1 MRWWC
6 VGLVIG
12 CNSNAP
18 PPPPQQPPM
27 TTLVSYG
34 SAASLD
40 YDIVSFPGDG
50 LTLYGYLFSPPGPGP
65 FPAIVFN
72 HGSEEYPG
80 VGKYIAQFY
89 VENGFVFFLPHRR
102 GHGRSHDAAPYIG
115 DAADDPLSPA
125 LADGLVQQSDDVIA
139 AAAYVGSLPY
149 VDKTRIATIGCSF
162 GGIEAL
168 FAAEQGTG
176 LVSAVDFAGASYMWD
191 RSPPL
196 RERMK
201 TAARNARIP
210 VFFIQA
216 ENDANTAPTLV
227 LSQEMRDAGK
237 PTRAHVFPPHGETTR
252 DGHGFCVDGEF
263 PAWGPEVLD
272 FLMQTMRIGR

>member
-6 VGLVIG
+6 GVALLVG
-12 CNSNAP
+12 CNSHPSSAS
-18 PPPPQQPPM
+18 QPPIS
-27 TTLVSYG
+27 LVSYG
-34 SAASLD
+34 SASLD
-40 YDIVSFPGDG
+40 YDVVSFTSDG
-50 LTLYGYLFSPPGPGP
+50 LTLYGYLYRPPGDGP

-80 VGKYIAQFY
+80 IGKFVAQY
-89 VENGFVFFLPHRR
+89 YLENGFVFFFPHRR
-102 GHGRSHDAAPYIG
+102 GQGRSHEAGPYIG
-115 DAADDPLSPA
+115 NAVDDDHPDSPA
-125 LADGLVQQSDDVIA
+125 LPDGLVQQSDDVIA
-139 AAAYVGSLPY
+139 AAAYVASLPY
-149 VDKTRIATIGCSF
+149 VDKTRVATIGCSF

-176 LVSAVDFAGASYMWD
+176 LASAVDFAGASYMWN
-191 RSPPL
+191 RSSSL

-201 TAARNARIP
+201 TAARNAKVP

-216 ENDANTAPTLV
+216 ENDADTTPTRV
-227 LSQEMRDAGK
+227 LSQEMTAAGK
-237 PTRAHVFPPHGETTR
+237 NARAHVFPPHGKTTE

-272 FLMQTMRIGR
+272 FLMDTMHMGR